1 MSKHILDRRREAVAS
16 RAARY
21 LHLERKNGPNR
32 STEALQKRPRA
43 EKPMAE
49 APGAYQ
55 GNRAKG

>member
-1 MSKHILDRRREAVAS
+1 MSKHILDRPREAVAS

-32 STEALQKRPRA
+32 STRALQKRARA

-49 APGAYQ
+49 APRAYR
-55 GNRAKG
+55 GNRNEG